1 MRITQNVLKKY
12 LENQSAMAKLA
23 AENERIREAVLKL
36 GRKPH
41 RIGPY
46 DVLIKRWRR
55 TIPDTVERIRNAFGA
70 EARKVLKTISGDRVQ
85 IKKVD

>member
-1 MRITQNVLKKY
+1 MRVTQNLLKKY

-23 AENERIREAVLKL
+23 SENERIREAVLKL

-41 RIGPY
+41 KIGQY

-55 TIPDTVERIRNAFGA
+55 TIPETVERIKHVFGA
-70 EARKVLKTISGDRVQ
+70 EARKILKTISGDRVQ